1 MRDNAERDVR
11 EGNLRARRNHEPG
24 SKGSHNE
31 AYDGR
36 VRLVVTSPSL

>member
-11 EGNLRARRNHEPG
+11 EGNVRARRNHGPG

-31 AYDGR
+31 AYDR
-36 VRLVVTSPSL
+36 RMRLVVTSLSL